1 MSDSAPASASTPTLP
16 RRIRFAAVVCL
27 VLSGLTGLFALSE
40 LMSLGHLS
48 ELREAKEPRLSMFG
62 DPAVTQQALEAQ
74 LSALEPMR
82 ESRSLVLGALSVAC
96 AFVFVAAGR
105 MLRPGGLPLERVRRL
120 LGGAAIVAALLRTI
134 DGAQW
139 AVVAKRMAL
148 TLADALSKQPEF
160 QSPEMAAQLKPTVL
174 FFMSASTMLQTAVI
188 AGTLALL
195 GQYFRSETVR
205 QAVIAHGG
213 DDLAEEED

>member
-1 MSDSAPASASTPTLP
+1 MSAPSPDVPPPLP

-40 LMSLGHLS
+40 VMSLGHLS
-48 ELREAKEPRLSMFG
+48 ELKETRQPQLSMLG
-62 DPAVTQQALEAQ
+62 DPVVTQRAFEAQ

-96 AFVFVAAGR
+96 AFTFVASGR
-105 MLRPGGLPLERVRRL
+105 LLRPGGLPLERVRRL
-120 LGGAAIVAALLRTI
+120 LGGASIAVALLRTI

-139 AVVAKRMAL
+139 AVVARRMAV
-148 TLADALSKQPEF
+148 TLVDALRQQPEF
-160 QSPEMAAQLKPTVL
+160 QAPEMAAQLEPTVL
-174 FFMSASTMLQTAVI
+174 FFMSATTMLQTALV
-188 AGTLALL
+188 AGTFALL
-195 GQYFRSETVR
+195 GTYFRSDTVR

-213 DDLAEEED
+213 EDLTEEED